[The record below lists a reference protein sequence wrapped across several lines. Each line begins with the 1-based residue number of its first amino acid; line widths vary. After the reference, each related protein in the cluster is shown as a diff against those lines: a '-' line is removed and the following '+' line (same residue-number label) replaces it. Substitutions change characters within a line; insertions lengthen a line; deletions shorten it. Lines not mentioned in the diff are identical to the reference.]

1 MKNITIIVPV
11 HVFDETLLNRAINS
25 IPDKEN
31 ELYTLLF
38 VGPKDICKKSEK
50 LAKKCGIKFQIVS
63 VENDDTD
70 IQTQINKAVFSCVTK
85 YFTVLEFDD
94 EFTDIYFNVMQIYV
108 EQHPELSVILPV
120 NEFCDTDGKMISFG
134 NEIALDPSFSES
146 VDGNEDLG
154 LVGLGG
160 LEVFMDFNCT
170 GGLIKTEDF
179 ISVGGLKKS
188 LKIASWY
195 EYLMRVAYNDKKIMV
210 IPKIGYRHMINR
222 PGSYLENAK
231 TEISK
236 EEGQFLIKTAKQEYF
251 FKDDRNKVFG
261 ENNES

>member
-94 EFTDIYFNVMQIYV
+94 EFTD
-108 EQHPELSVILPV
+108 
-120 NEFCDTDGKMISFG
+120 
-134 NEIALDPSFSES
+134 
-146 VDGNEDLG
+146 
-154 LVGLGG
+154 
-160 LEVFMDFNCT
+160 
-170 GGLIKTEDF
+170 
-179 ISVGGLKKS
+179 
-188 LKIASWY
+188 
-195 EYLMRVAYNDKKIMV
+195 
-210 IPKIGYRHMINR
+210 
-222 PGSYLENAK
+222 
-231 TEISK
+231 
-236 EEGQFLIKTAKQEYF
+236 
-251 FKDDRNKVFG
+251 FG
-261 ENNES
+261 EEEMAEMPDVPEDAVVAIDVIGDTE